1 MKKFPEMV
9 LMMGLL
15 SLTLP
20 QARAQDFPWN
30 DFERRTLQEL
40 VKSNVAEDADVFK
53 RYPGKG
59 QFVFRAKIMP
69 SVVRVTHTG
78 QSRGLSTERKKFI
91 ELWAGTYAT
100 TPKYGSFFESEFL
113 FKEGADEYWLPVAKQ
128 IIPSFSKEL
137 DKGGAVDLYLI
148 RPGGLRAKDKA
159 DWVFLVE
166 EFQKPKDK
174 EWPSP

>member
-9 LMMGLL
+9 LMMSLL

-40 VKSNVAEDADVFK
+40 VKINVAEDVDVLK
-53 RYPGKG
+53 RYPDKG
-59 QFVFRAKIMP
+59 QFVFRGKIMP
-69 SVVRVTHTG
+69 SVVRVTYTG
-78 QSRGLSTERKKFI
+78 QSRRLSAERKKFI
-91 ELWAGTYAT
+91 ELWAGSYAT
-100 TPKYGSFFESEFL
+100 TPNYGSFFETEFL
-113 FKEGADEYWLPVAKQ
+113 FKEEPDEYWLPVAKQ
-128 IIPSFSKEL
+128 IIPYFSKEL
-137 DKGGAVDLYLI
+137 DKGRAVDLYLI
-148 RPGGLRAKDKA
+148 RPGGLRTKDKA

>member
-1 MKKFPEMV
+1 MLPLPNTAAFSNQSFYSKK
-9 LMMGLL
+9 
-15 SLTLP
+15 
-20 QARAQDFPWN
+20 D
-30 DFERRTLQEL
+30 
-40 VKSNVAEDADVFK
+40 
-53 RYPGKG
+53 
-59 QFVFRAKIMP
+59 
-69 SVVRVTHTG
+69 
-78 QSRGLSTERKKFI
+78 
-91 ELWAGTYAT
+91 
-100 TPKYGSFFESEFL
+100 
-113 FKEGADEYWLPVAKQ
+113 DEYWLPVAKQ

>member
-1 MKKFPEMV
+1 MKKVPEMV

-113 FKEGADEYWLPVAKQ
+113 FKEG
-128 IIPSFSKEL
+128 
-137 DKGGAVDLYLI
+137 
-148 RPGGLRAKDKA
+148 
-159 DWVFLVE
+159 
-166 EFQKPKDK
+166 
-174 EWPSP
+174 